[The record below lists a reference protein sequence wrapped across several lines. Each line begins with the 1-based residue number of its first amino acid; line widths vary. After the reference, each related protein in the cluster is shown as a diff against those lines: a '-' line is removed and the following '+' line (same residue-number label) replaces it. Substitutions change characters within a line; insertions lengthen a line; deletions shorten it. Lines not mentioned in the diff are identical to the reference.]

1 MVHLGLDAL
10 CERTTLAEIARVA
23 ALECTFLLAQHIQ
36 RAWPVCQENMLQTW
50 AWRNAL
56 PVLQA
61 GIKMQCKVMHVKNVP
76 KESTVTILL
85 LVSKY
90 HPVRTQ
96 SIALPVIMDVQ
107 RPNFAQKEHFAMARH
122 QSRYHAHL
130 VKRQNFEA
138 WHLVQSVQ

>member
-1 MVHLGLDAL
+1 M
-10 CERTTLAEIARVA
+10 
-23 ALECTFLLAQHIQ
+23 
-36 RAWPVCQENMLQTW
+36 
-50 AWRNAL
+50 
-56 PVLQA
+56 
-61 GIKMQCKVMHVKNVP
+61 
-76 KESTVTILL
+76 ESTVTILL

-96 SIALPVIMDVQ
+96 PIAQSLTVVVQPPNVAQKEHFAMARHQSRYYAHLVKQRNFKAWPLVSQFRVALIQSIALLVIMDVQ
-107 RPNFAQKEHFAMARH
+107 RPNFAQKEHFATARH